1 MGFAL
6 GRATGCTAY
15 HEGLSTTVTGPEL
28 VIGLFPTAPLAYS
41 MPVLGSPL
49 GRLLPAFSF
58 TFLVYLAV
66 MLTYFPAPHCLPL
79 AVLNRAQQRGHF
91 RHT

>member
-41 MPVLGSPL
+41 MPLLGGPL
-49 GRLLPAFSF
+49 GRLFFAF
-58 TFLVYLAV
+58 FLVVLSNIAVVLA
-66 MLTYFPAPHCLPL
+66 
-79 AVLNRAQQRGHF
+79 
-91 RHT
+91 